1 MLDPKSYSIM
11 EHAVERLKAA
21 GSGAVRHGAECFNFY
36 FPQELDEEFLVI
48 SENIPDSVVPWK
60 YMGVMELQ
68 HFLSRQ
74 LDVGY
79 TFPLNLKWVLC
90 DPGWKAIYDKLLA
103 SQKPKVQDS
112 LNVWYPLESGLRE
125 QVENI
130 SNRHPNGFRRNR
142 RLDRMISLHQSGT
155 AALDLAIKKLLEE
168 EGKTPDMKQ

>member
-1 MLDPKSYSIM
+1 
-11 EHAVERLKAA
+11 
-21 GSGAVRHGAECFNFY
+21 
-36 FPQELDEEFLVI
+36 
-48 SENIPDSVVPWK
+48 
-60 YMGVMELQ
+60 MELQ

-155 AALDLAIKKLLEE
+155 AALDLAIEELLEE